1 MKYGKKIALVALF
14 LLLGS
19 LLYLR
24 IGSGRSD
31 HDPSDEETP
40 AATEYIPYIP
50 ETPPI
55 DLKAVLSE
63 SDLKSLDCSA
73 LVRLDL
79 TGSRC
84 YEAIESFIEEHPDVE
99 VSYAVLIDGNRDP
112 LSLDPETETLTIDD
126 ASYLPSLVENAG
138 WLKKLRSIS
147 IEPDIAE
154 GSVVDALHEASPE
167 CEINY
172 SLHLLDELYPYDTET
187 LTLTGLN
194 SDSLQQL
201 IPQLERFSHLSS
213 VSIPQSE
220 NDLSL
225 DDAMKLSAAS
235 SVIRLDYQTEL
246 FGQSVSLDTE
256 SIEFENLEIG
266 NDGLDELRAVLPYF
280 RNLNYLKLDNCGVDD
295 EHMAQLRDD
304 YPDIKVVWRV
314 FFGSYHCLTDTEMIW
329 ATGGS
334 VNDNT
339 SAPLKYCTDVKYLDL
354 GHTLIT
360 HADFLS
366 YMPKLEVAILAI
378 TWLNDISPIAECPN
392 LEYLELFS
400 ARVSDLS
407 PLAQCTHLQHLN
419 ISCQRNANNVPVGPT
434 DISSLYDL
442 PELKRFYCTMC
453 YVPESQQEEIIS
465 RHPDCEFE
473 FRWVD
478 PAEGHWRFKDGLNR
492 NVLENRVERYA
503 LLCEQFGYDTY
514 QQSGKTWSLYG

>member
-1 MKYGKKIALVALF
+1 MKLGKRIALIALA
-14 LLLGS
+14 LLLGT

-24 IGSGRSD
+24 LSDGRRVHEESD
-31 HDPSDEETP
+31 FNEPVPVEQTP
-40 AATEYIPYIP
+40 FVP
-50 ETPPI
+50 ETPPVE
-55 DLKAVLSE
+55 LKAALSE

-84 YEAIESFIEEHPDVE
+84 YEAIEAFINEHPDVD
-99 VSYAVLIDGNRDP
+99 VSYAVILDGAGDP
-112 LSLDPETETLTIDD
+112 LSLDPETESITIDD
-126 ASYLPSLVENAG
+126 ASYLPSLTENAK
-138 WLKKLRSIS
+138 WLKNLSSVS
-147 IEPDIAE
+147 IEPDIADAAE
-154 GSVVDALHEASPE
+154 VDALREACPE
-167 CEINY
+167 CEVKY
-172 SLHLLDELYPYDTET
+172 SMHLLGDLYPYDIVA

-194 SDSLQQL
+194 AESLEQL
-201 IPQLERFSHLSS
+201 IPQLERFSHLGS
-213 VSIPQSE
+213 VSIPHDE
-220 NDLSL
+220 NDLSME
-225 DDAMKLSAAS
+225 DALRISADS
-235 SVIRLDYQTEL
+235 SVIQLDYQMEL
-246 FGQSVSLDTE
+246 FGEPVSLDAE
-256 SIEFENLEIG
+256 SLEYENVEIG
-266 NDGLDELRAVLPYF
+266 NDGLEELRAVLPYF
-280 RNLNYLKLDNCGVDD
+280 RNLKYLKLDSCGVDN

-304 YPDIKVVWRV
+304 FPEIKIVWRV

-339 SAPLKYCTDVKYLDL
+339 SDPLKYCTDVKYLDL

-360 HADFLS
+360 HADFLN

-378 TWLNDISPIAECPN
+378 TWLNDISPIANCPN

-442 PELKRFYCTMC
+442 PEIKRFYCTMS
-453 YVPESQQEEIIS
+453 YVPESQQKEIMD

-478 PAEGHWRFKDGLNR
+478 PAEGHWRFKDGMNN
-492 NVLENRVERYA
+492 NVPENRVDRYA
-503 LLCEQFGYDTY
+503 LLYEQFGYATL

>member
-1 MKYGKKIALVALF
+1 MKLGKRIAMIALAA
-14 LLLGS
+14 LLGT

-24 IGSGRSD
+24 LSGGHTDNNQPGGTISNV
-31 HDPSDEETP
+31 PEKT
-40 AATEYIPYIP
+40 ALIL
-50 ETPPI
+50 ETPPVE
-55 DLKAVLSE
+55 LTAVLDESE
-63 SDLKSLDCSA
+63 LNSLDTSS

-84 YEAIESFIEEHPDVE
+84 YEAIEDFIKDHPGVD
-99 VSYAVLIDGNRDP
+99 VSYAVLIDGNGEP
-112 LSLDPETETLTIDD
+112 LSLDPQTETLAIND
-126 ASYLPSLVENAG
+126 ASYLTSLTENAK
-138 WLKKLRSIS
+138 WLKNLRSIT
-147 IEPDIAE
+147 IDPDIAE
-154 GSVVDALHEASPE
+154 AAAVDALREACPD
-167 CEINY
+167 CEVKY
-172 SLHLLDELYPYDTET
+172 SMHLLGELYPYDIVS

-194 SDSLQQL
+194 ADSLQQL
-201 IPQLERFSHLSS
+201 IPDLQRFTHLSS
-213 VSIPQSE
+213 VSIPRDE

-225 DDAMKLSAAS
+225 EDALKLSSES
-235 SVIRLDYQTEL
+235 SVIQLDYQTEL
-246 FGQSVSLDTE
+246 FGEPISLDAET
-256 SIEFENLEIG
+256 IEFENVEIG
-266 NDGLDELRAVLPYF
+266 NEGLEELRAVLPYF
-280 RNLNYLKLDNCGVDD
+280 HNLKYLKLDSCGVDN

-339 SAPLKYCTDVKYLDL
+339 SEPLKYCTDVKYLDL

-360 HADFLS
+360 HADFLN

-378 TWLNDISPIAECPN
+378 TWLNDISPIANCPD

-419 ISCQRNANNVPVGPT
+419 ISCQRNSDNVPIGPT

-442 PELKRFYCTMC
+442 PELKRFYCTMS
-453 YVPESQQEEIIS
+453 YVPESQQKEMMD

-478 PAEGHWRFKDGLNR
+478 PAEGHWRFKDGLNN
-492 NVLENRVERYA
+492 NVPENRVERYA
-503 LLCEQFGYDTY
+503 LLYEQFGYATL